1 MWADDGDGDCAML
14 LLLPLADRIVVVV
27 RVVVLVDVVVVVE
40 VLLLWAVR
48 MIQACCKNRIQW
60 RRRK

>member
-14 LLLPLADRIVVVV
+14 LLLPLADRIVVVGQ
-27 RVVVLVDVVVVVE
+27 VVVLVVVE

-48 MIQACCKNRIQW
+48 MIQACCKNRIRRW
-60 RRRK
+60 RRK